1 MLSILAIFAEGL
13 NMNKE
18 ELKTLLYDEIAK
30 CNRCGFCLAVCPVY
44 TVKGREWA
52 TPRGKNALVRAII
65 EGRIDWTPEIQE
77 TLFRCTGCRLCT
89 QTCFPAVETNAGVLA
104 GRQCLVSRGQYP
116 KVIDRVTQ
124 ALENNF
130 NISDEPNEDRP
141 LWTEF
146 LKDVPDHQYQKE
158 KARILYFVGCVAA
171 FFPLVQKIP
180 QAFVQILDKS
190 KVDFTTLGGEE
201 WCCGFPLIQAGM
213 EEKMGKLVEHNQQKV
228 KEIGA
233 ETVVF
238 ACPSCY
244 HTWKE
249 KYKTEAELVHSTQF
263 IEKLINEG
271 KITFNNGF
279 HKTVT
284 YHDPCDLGRN
294 SGVYDAPRN
303 ILKQIPGLKLVELAN
318 NRQLSVCCGGGGD
331 IEMIDPELS
340 AAIAERKIQE
350 IQDTGAEVVVTSCQQ
365 CIRTISGYA
374 RKHEIDLRVLDITE
388 VVLEA
393 IGS

>member
-1 MLSILAIFAEGL
+1 M
-13 NMNKE
+13 KQE

-30 CNRCGFCLAVCPVY
+30 CNRCGFCLAHCPVY
-44 TVKGREWA
+44 AVRGREWA

-65 EGRIDWTPEIQE
+65 EGKIGWTPEIE
-77 TLFRCTGCRLCT
+77 EALFRCTGCRLCT
-89 QTCFPAVETNAGVLA
+89 QTCFPAVETNQGVLA
-104 GRQCLVSRGQYP
+104 GRACLAEMQQYP
-116 KVIDRVTQ
+116 KIVDQVVE

-130 NISDEPNEDRP
+130 NISDEPNEDRTQ
-141 LWTEF
+141 WMDF
-146 LKDVPDHQYQKE
+146 LKNVPENRYQKE
-158 KARILYFVGCVAA
+158 KAEVIYFVGCVAA

-180 QAFVQILDKS
+180 LAFVQILDKS
-190 KVDFTTLGGEE
+190 NVDFTLLGGEE
-201 WCCGFPLIQAGM
+201 WCCGFPLIQMGM
-213 EEKMGKLVEHNQQKV
+213 ADKMQKLIEHNQEKV

-249 KYKTEAELVHSTQF
+249 KYKTNGELLHSTQY

-271 KITFNNGF
+271 KIAFKNGF
-279 HKTVT
+279 NKIVT

-294 SGVYDAPRN
+294 SKVFDPPRN
-303 ILKQIPGLKLVELAN
+303 ILNAIRGLKLVEMAN
-318 NRQLSVCCGGGGD
+318 NRQLCVCCGGGGD
-331 IEMIDPELS
+331 LEMIDPELS

-350 IQDTGAEVVVTSCQQ
+350 IRDTGAEVVVTSCQQ

-374 RKHEIDLRVLDITE
+374 RKQEIDLRMMDITE

-393 IGS
+393 MG